1 MAVVDR
7 CASGAAPSLYEAAF
21 EEADRHKWLVSERL
35 KQDAGLTALSEWW
48 LQYWPQ
54 FCRHRRIEHLLGAR
68 KWREFEEDAY
78 GRFRNQMQVGDP
90 LVTAILTRVGEGWEN
105 LDFTCWVHDTG
116 LPSEPVLEIL
126 EVVNI
131 NDAARMEA
139 KLT

>member
-35 KQDAGLTALSEWW
+35 KRDAGLTALSEWW
-48 LQYWPQ
+48 LHYWPR
-54 FCRHRRIEHLLGAR
+54 FCRHRRIEHLLGAI

-78 GRFRNQMQVGDP
+78 GRFRNQMQIGDP

-105 LDFTCWVHDTG
+105 LDFTCWMHDTG

-131 NDAARMEA
+131 NDASRMDP
-139 KLT
+139 KLK